1 MKTLAISLFSLVFL
15 ANASGAPLLS
25 EATAI
30 QKADN
35 VVGANS
41 LSSGDTVDLN
51 IVNSDDYIGPN
62 VIQEFEDYCKA
73 TDGVNVN
80 VIYSTFSTPEEIL
93 AKITTGSATYDLV
106 NDSDYI
112 IQKMMTLNLLRPF
125 ATGADRTALY
135 GTRNS
140 GWEDTYSRF
149 VSPYL
154 QNKFKTI
161 SADVKGVS
169 QTLDKYARGY
179 MWGTLGLTYNPYF
192 SAYQGLEKKADGSN
206 DPDASANDVKVQMS
220 DWNSLWSDNFK
231 STFQIKDSM
240 RDTYSIG
247 LMHVFDSDFKEIQR
261 WYEKGTDNEER
272 AYTAD
277 DYNRDVTIIFNNINN
292 IDEFNTLVKKI
303 DPTASKATPESIV
316 DSIQES
322 LVTLK
327 DNSFGLEVDSG
338 KTDITT
344 NNKSGIDTAW
354 SGDSITSMNLGDTES
369 FDLRGDGKKES
380 LPLYYS
386 LPKTGGNI
394 WFDNWV
400 MLDSPSLNQEY
411 AQKFVD
417 FISNP
422 DEISIVDSK
431 GNTTQHNIAVEN
443 MSYIGYT
450 SFVAGDA
457 LIDYVRD
464 SYDPRTKAMYV
475 YDDTN
480 SDWLYDDN
488 GDKVYKNGSGVHDD
502 GLDYGDANMAGST
515 FAFPVIDGVAS
526 SDWSSYASDKG
537 WTGVDL
543 SYFFDGSLTDYTND
557 VDTKFYSSEIEKVT
571 GKNVAGEKETVYVGR
586 QFLAQYPTED
596 KLNKGTVLDQIPS
609 LAVMEDYGTSNNT
622 YVLRMW
628 ENVKSSGA
636 IETWVIVV
644 LAVEGALAIGFGT
657 YFFSKKRTAKLL
669 RRKRREESLKK

>member
-1 MKTLAISLFSLVFL
+1 MKTLAISLVSLVFL

-25 EATAI
+25 EA
-30 QKADN
+30 KAFQRVNNGLAADSIE
-35 VVGANS
+35 A
-41 LSSGDTVDLN
+41 GDTVNLN
-51 IVNSDDYIGPN
+51 IVNSDDYIGPD

-125 ATGADRTALY
+125 ATGAERTALY
-135 GTRNS
+135 GSRNA
-140 GWEDTYSRF
+140 GWDDNYAKYA
-149 VSPYL
+149 SPYL
-154 QNKFKTI
+154 QDKLNSI
-161 SADVKGVS
+161 SADVDGVPEPLG
-169 QTLDKYARGY
+169 TYARGY

-192 SAYQGLEKKADGSN
+192 SAYQGIEKTADGKN
-206 DPDASANDVKVQMS
+206 DPDASANDVKVQMC
-220 DWNSLWSDNFK
+220 DWNSLWSDNYR

-247 LMHVFDSDFKEIQR
+247 LMHVYDSDFKAILS
-261 WYEKGTDNEER
+261 WYESGKDNEGV
-272 AYTAD
+272 AYSAA
-277 DYNRDVTIIFNNINN
+277 DYNRDMTIIYNNINN
-292 IDEFNTLVKKI
+292 IPEFNALAKKI
-303 DPTASKATPESIV
+303 DSSTPDTTPENIV
-316 DSIQES
+316 DSIQEA
-322 LVTLK
+322 LVVLK

-344 NNKSGIDTAW
+344 NDESGIDTAW
-354 SGDSITSMNLGDTES
+354 SGDAITSMNLGDTES
-369 FDLRGDGKKES
+369 FDLKGDGSKEP

-386 LPKTGGNI
+386 IPATGGNI

-417 FISNP
+417 FISDPN
-422 DEISIVDSK
+422 DITIDGE
-431 GNTTQHNIAVEN
+431 THNIAVEN

-450 SFVAGDA
+450 SFVAGDS

-464 SYDPRTKAMYV
+464 SYDPRTSAMYV
-475 YDDTN
+475 YDDAN
-480 SDWLYDDN
+480 DDWLYDDN
-488 GDKVYKNGSGVHDD
+488 GDKVYQDGSGIHDD
-502 GLDYGDANMAGST
+502 GLDYGDTDMTGST
-515 FAFPVIDGVAS
+515 YEFPVLDGVAS
-526 SDWSSYASDKG
+526 LDWSDYADANG
-537 WTGVDL
+537 WTPVDL
-543 SYFFDGSLTDYTND
+543 SYFFDGSLTDYADN

-571 GKNVAGEKETVYVGR
+571 GKNLDGVDETVYVGR

-596 KLNKGTVLDQIPS
+596 ALFKGTVLDQIPS
-609 LAVMEDYGTSNNT
+609 LAIMEDYGTDNNT

-628 ENVKSSGA
+628 ENVKSSGGLA
-636 IETWVIVV
+636 AWVIAV
-644 LAVEGALAIGFGT
+644 LGVEAGLAIGFGL

-669 RRKRREESLKK
+669 RKRRREPDLKK